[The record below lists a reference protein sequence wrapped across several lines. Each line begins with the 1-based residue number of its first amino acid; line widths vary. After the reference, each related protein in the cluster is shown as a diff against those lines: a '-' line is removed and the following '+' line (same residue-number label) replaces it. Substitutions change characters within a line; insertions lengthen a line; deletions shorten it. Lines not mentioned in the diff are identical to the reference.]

1 MGLSTLDFP
10 LLNMKKILVI
20 QDLSCVGKCS
30 ITVALPILSAMG
42 ISCSVLPTAVLS
54 THTAFPNPHIR
65 SLTQDIVPVAEHL
78 QQVGAEFDAILVGY
92 LADPEQAEA
101 VLEVISAFDCPVILD
116 PAMGDHGK
124 LYSGITQEQ
133 VSAMR
138 DLGTMATVLLPN
150 VTEACMLAGIP
161 YQEQTD
167 GQVLRMLLENLCRIK
182 TETVIITGVSP
193 APDKTGFA
201 GLQKGEGMF
210 SYTAS
215 RREKSLHG
223 TGDMFSAVFAGAYI
237 LGRDPMESAELAAG
251 FVERVIDNTP
261 EATLFGAEFESQL
274 PWLWQQLQ

>member
-1 MGLSTLDFP
+1 M
-10 LLNMKKILVI
+10 MKRILVI

-30 ITVALPILSAMG
+30 ITVALPVLSAMG

-65 SLTQDIVPVAEHL
+65 SLTEDIVPVADHL

-92 LADPEQAEA
+92 LANPEQAEA
-101 VLEVISAFDCPVILD
+101 VLEVISAFRCPVILD

-124 LYSGITQEQ
+124 LYSGITEEQ
-133 VSAMR
+133 VAAVR
-138 DLGTMATVLLPN
+138 DLCTMANVVLPN

-167 GQVLRMLLENLCRIK
+167 GQVLRMLTENLCRIK
-182 TETVIITGVSP
+182 TETVIVTGVSP

-210 SYTAS
+210 SYTAD
-215 RREKSLHG
+215 RREKNLHG
-223 TGDMFSAVFAGAYI
+223 TGDMFSAVFAGAYV
-237 LGRDPMESAELAAG
+237 LGRDPVEAAELAAG

-261 EATLFGAEFESQL
+261 EATPFGAAFETQL
-274 PWLWQQLQ
+274 PWLWQQL